1 MIISQYEREG
11 NIKICNI
18 VSYLILDV
26 KMLHT
31 TFISLIWYLPDTSN
45 SNAIHRKA
53 YITSILKVYSQ
64 VAAFLYTSVVL
75 SLLILHLH
83 WVTHIWPCNANLSL

>member
-11 NIKICNI
+11 SIKICNT
-18 VSYLILDV
+18 VSSLILDV

-31 TFISLIWYLPDTSN
+31 TLSLIWYLPDTSN

-83 WVTHIWPCNANLSL
+83 WVTHIWPSNANLSL